1 EGGVLGLVNVDGLL
15 QHIVLNLTWF
25 ANQERGKIMMKWAE
39 LIDQNIEEIAVLD
52 AIDAGKLFHWCKT
65 VEIPGTANTI
75 RYYAGAA
82 DKIHGEVLK
91 SSTEMHAYTLLE
103 PIGVVGH
110 IIPWNFPSTMF
121 VMKVSPSLAAGCTMI
136 LKPAEQTPLTALFYA
151 HLAKLAGIPDGVLN
165 VVPGFGPTAGA
176 AISSHMDIDKVSF
189 TGSTEVGR
197 EVMRAAANSNLK
209 SVSLEL
215 GGKSPLIVF
224 DDADVD
230 KAAELALLGIVFNK
244 GEICVAGSRV
254 FVQEGIYDEFEKKL
268 VEKAKAWVVGDPFDP
283 EVQQGPQVDKKQF
296 EKILSYI
303 EHGKKEGATLLTGGK
318 RVGNKGYYIEPTIF
332 SNVKEDMLIVQDE
345 IFGPV
350 MALMKFKTIEDAIKS
365 ANNTRYGLAAGIV
378 TKSLDTANTVSRSIR
393 AGIVWINCYF
403 VFGDDIPFGGYKMS
417 GFGRDFGLD
426 ALHKYLQVKSV
437 FTKLF
442 INGDFVDSLSGVE
455 FETIDPRTGEV
466 IARIAEGAKED
477 IDIAVEASRLA
488 FDHGPWPRMP
498 GVERARIM
506 MKWAELID
514 QNVEELAALD
524 AIDAGKLYHRCKD
537 MEIPAAANTIRYYAG
552 AADKIHGE
560 VLKPSRE
567 LHAYTLL
574 EPIGVVGHII
584 PWNFPSSMFVTKVA
598 PSLAAGCTMVLKP
611 AEQTPLSALFYAHL
625 AKLAGIPDGVLNVVP
640 GFGRTAGAAISSHMN
655 IDKVSFT
662 GSTEVG
668 REVMRAAA
676 NSNLKPV
683 SLELG
688 GKSPLV
694 IFDDADLDKAVELAL
709 LGVVFNKGEICVAGS
724 RVFVQ
729 EGIYDEFEKKL
740 VEKAKAWV
748 VGDPFDP
755 KAQQGPQVD
764 KKQFEK
770 ILSYIEHGKREGA
783 TLLTGGKRVGNK
795 GYYIEPT
802 IFSNVK
808 EDMLIAQDEIFG
820 PVMALMKFKTIEEAI
835 KSANNTR
842 YGLAAGIITKNLD
855 TANTMSRSIRA
866 GIIWINCYFALGND
880 IPYGGYKM
888 SGFGRDF
895 GLEALYNYLQ
905 VKSVVTPIYNSPWL

>member
-1 EGGVLGLVNVDGLL
+1 MT
-15 QHIVLNLTWF
+15 NL
-25 ANQERGKIMMKWAE
+25 
-39 LIDQNIEEIAVLD
+39 
-52 AIDAGKLFHWCKT
+52 
-65 VEIPGTANTI
+65 
-75 RYYAGAA
+75 
-82 DKIHGEVLK
+82 
-91 SSTEMHAYTLLE
+91 
-103 PIGVVGH
+103 
-110 IIPWNFPSTMF
+110 
-121 VMKVSPSLAAGCTMI
+121 
-136 LKPAEQTPLTALFYA
+136 
-151 HLAKLAGIPDGVLN
+151 
-165 VVPGFGPTAGA
+165 
-176 AISSHMDIDKVSF
+176 
-189 TGSTEVGR
+189 
-197 EVMRAAANSNLK
+197 
-209 SVSLEL
+209 
-215 GGKSPLIVF
+215 
-224 DDADVD
+224 
-230 KAAELALLGIVFNK
+230 
-244 GEICVAGSRV
+244 
-254 FVQEGIYDEFEKKL
+254 
-268 VEKAKAWVVGDPFDP
+268 
-283 EVQQGPQVDKKQF
+283 
-296 EKILSYI
+296 
-303 EHGKKEGATLLTGGK
+303 
-318 RVGNKGYYIEPTIF
+318 
-332 SNVKEDMLIVQDE
+332 
-345 IFGPV
+345 
-350 MALMKFKTIEDAIKS
+350 
-365 ANNTRYGLAAGIV
+365 
-378 TKSLDTANTVSRSIR
+378 NTV
-393 AGIVWINCYF
+393 
-403 VFGDDIPFGGYKMS
+403 K
-417 GFGRDFGLD
+417 
-426 ALHKYLQVKSV
+426 

-442 INGDFVDSLSGVE
+442 INGDFVDSLSGRE
-455 FETIDPRTGEV
+455 FESIDPRTGEV
-466 IARIAEGAKED
+466 IARIAEGSKED
-477 IDIAVEASRLA
+477 IDVAVKASRVA
-488 FDHGPWPRMP
+488 FDHGPWPRMT

-506 MKWAELID
+506 MKWADLID
-514 QNVEELAALD
+514 ENAEEIAKLD
-524 AIDAGKLYHRCKD
+524 AIDAGKLYHRCKAF
-537 MEIPAAANTIRYYAG
+537 EIPAAANTIRYYAG

-560 VLKPSRE
+560 VLKPARE
-567 LHAYTLL
+567 FHAYTLM

-584 PWNFPSSMFVTKVA
+584 PWNFPSSMFVSKVA

-640 GFGRTAGAAISSHMN
+640 GFGPTAGAAICSHME

-694 IFDDADLDKAVELAL
+694 VFDDADLDKAVDLAL
-709 LGVVFNKGEICVAGS
+709 LGVLYNKGEICVAGS

-755 KAQQGPQVD
+755 KVQQGPQVD

-835 KSANNTR
+835 TNANNTR
-842 YGLAAGIITKNLD
+842 YGLAAGIMTKSLD

-866 GIIWINCYFALGND
+866 GIIWINCYFIFGND

-888 SGFGRDF
+888 SGFGRDL
-895 GLEALYNYLQ
+895 GLEALYKYLQ
-905 VKSVVTPIYNSPWL
+905 VKSIVTPIYNSPWL